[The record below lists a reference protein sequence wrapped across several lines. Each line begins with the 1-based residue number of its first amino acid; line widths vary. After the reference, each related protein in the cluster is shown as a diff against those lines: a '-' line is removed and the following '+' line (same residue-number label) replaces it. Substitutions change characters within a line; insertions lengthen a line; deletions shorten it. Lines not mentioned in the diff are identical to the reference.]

1 MLALLTVKNVIFI
14 IHDNTIYIM
23 RRIILLF
30 YLLTCMSLST
40 SFAQTYILR
49 FDGIDDYVNLG
60 TEAVNGVR
68 SIELWFNPALDIDTT
83 LDEPMTLIARDNLGS
98 VNIKEFGLSF
108 APEYWNNSGCILF
121 HYTLTTGTEFM
132 IYSDTNFWE
141 AGKWHHIAITLDFYD
156 GLMMFI
162 DGQKQSDTY
171 PFYESISGL
180 NKITT
185 LGCWGES
192 LSRFF
197 LGRID
202 DVRLSYNSI
211 YLSDFTPPC
220 PDIAL
225 TDSTAALYHFNEG
238 SGYIAYDA
246 GPNGFDAEIFGPVHI
261 MDSICVNVGMHYPE
275 SIEEIKVY
283 PNPINT
289 QSVIQLPD
297 TCKEEIIVQVYDIQG
312 RLVRSIE
319 SQGDSEVVIGKEDLN
334 PGIYTL
340 SLRTETKFIGT
351 HKILVE

>member
-1 MLALLTVKNVIFI
+1 
-14 IHDNTIYIM
+14 
-23 RRIILLF
+23 
-30 YLLTCMSLST
+30 MSLST

-60 TEAVNGVR
+60 TEAVDGVR
-68 SIELWFNPALDIDTT
+68 SIEMWFNPALDIDTT

-98 VNIKEFGLSF
+98 MNVKEFGLSF
-108 APEYWNNSGCILF
+108 VPEYWNNSGCILF

-141 AGKWHHIAITLDFYD
+141 AGKWHHIAITLDFYE

-192 LSRFF
+192 LSRLF

-211 YLSDFTPPC
+211 YLSDFIPPC

-225 TDSTAALYHFNEG
+225 ADSTAALYHFNEG
-238 SGYIAYDA
+238 SGYVAFDSS
-246 GPNGFDAEIFGPVHI
+246 PNGFDADIFGPVHI
-261 MDSICVNVGMHYPE
+261 MDSICINVNLPTRVKQESIRVSPNPIYDYAVVDYPE
-275 SIEEIKVY
+275 SLKGDVKLLFFD
-283 PNPINT
+283 N
-289 QSVIQLPD
+289 S
-297 TCKEEIIVQVYDIQG
+297 G
-312 RLVRSIE
+312 RLVK
-319 SQGDSEVVIGKEDLN
+319 EVRHNGANEIIISKGSLC

-340 SLRTETKFIGT
+340 
-351 HKILVE
+351 ILIHADEIIASKKVVIA